1 MAFPKIT
8 YNNGTAQTLTFT
20 YPPVAKPGV
29 DDLEQQRTDSI
40 SLSGLKQS
48 ISVRT
53 DDFFNLQMDFVPIA
67 DLPAWQQ
74 FMQYALTGV
83 QFQYYPDASI
93 GVFTTFTLEDTKW
106 LPTRAFFGT
115 AKFKL
120 RFRKVPS

>member
-8 YNNGTAQTLTFT
+8 YNNGTLQTLNFT
-20 YPPVAKPGV
+20 YPPVAKPGT

-48 ISVRT
+48 ISIRT
-53 DDFFNLQMDFVPIA
+53 DDFFTLQMDFVPQA
-67 DLPAWQQ
+67 DLPAWKL
-74 FMQYALTGV
+74 FMQWALAGNS
-83 QFQYYPDASI
+83 FQYYADASI
-93 GVFTTFTLEDTKW
+93 NVFDTFTLEDTKW
-106 LPTRAFFGT
+106 TPTRAFFGT